1 MYLENDRIM
10 SNTGVYYIAT
20 GEQFVQE
27 AEMSARSVRDAM
39 PDIPVAI
46 ATDVTPNFEFDH
58 IINISEPEHGF
69 VDQIDNL
76 HRSPFDKTIHFDTD
90 IYVNSDI
97 TDLADLL
104 KQFDIGAAHN
114 HNREAYDPPGVPDS
128 FPEYNTG
135 VMIYRNN
142 EGFRGFT
149 GEWKENYTELV
160 TEDNTQNQP
169 SFRKTLFESELRI
182 ATLTPE
188 YNCMVRYPGHIK
200 NDVKI
205 AHSRLLQIQTPG
217 APKSVNVEKSVK
229 SLNKYKGHRLYI
241 PDGESGVSVLFG
253 RLPKEAPIHKKAIN
267 SIRTDG
273 IIFTVK
279 QGIPFLLNRLRDNTE

>member
-1 MYLENDRIM
+1 M

-39 PDIPVAI
+39 PDIPLAI

-58 IINISEPEHGF
+58 TINISKPKHGF
-69 VDQIDNL
+69 ADQIDNL
-76 HRSPFDKTIHFDTD
+76 YRSPFDKTIHFDTD
-90 IYVNSDI
+90 IYVDSDI

-104 KQFDIGAAHN
+104 NQFDIGAAHN

-135 VMIYRNN
+135 VVIYRNN
-142 EGFRGFT
+142 EEFRSFT
-149 GEWKENYTELV
+149 HEWKENYTELV
-160 TEDNTQNQP
+160 AENNMQNQP
-169 SFRKTLFESELRI
+169 SFRKTLYESELRI

-200 NDVKI
+200 NNIKI
-205 AHSRLLQIQTPG
+205 AHSRLLDIQTPG
-217 APKSVNVEKSVK
+217 APKSVNVEKSIK
-229 SLNKYKGHRLYI
+229 ILNKYKGHRLYV
-241 PDGESGVSVLFG
+241 PDGENGVSVLFG
-253 RLPKEAPIHKKAIN
+253 RLPKEAPIQKKAIN

-279 QGIPFLLNRLRDNTE
+279 QGIPFLLNRLQDNTE